1 MRRNRLDSKRAG
13 QKGFRACPGNEEL
26 LPLCLQR
33 VDQEWLGKM
42 GPGDILL
49 LDGSELLRPIVE
61 AAFRAVLACPQC
73 GTLALLTSPQYFGS
87 APVICESEPCSCR
100 FRIEG
105 QERLIYLPVS

>member
-1 MRRNRLDSKRAG
+1 MHRNRLDSKRAG
-13 QKGFRACPGNEEL
+13 QKGFRACAGIQK

-49 LDGSELLRPIVE
+49 LDGSESLRPIVE

-87 APVICESEPCSCR
+87 APVICESKRCSCR

-105 QERLIYLPVS
+105 QKRLIYLPVS